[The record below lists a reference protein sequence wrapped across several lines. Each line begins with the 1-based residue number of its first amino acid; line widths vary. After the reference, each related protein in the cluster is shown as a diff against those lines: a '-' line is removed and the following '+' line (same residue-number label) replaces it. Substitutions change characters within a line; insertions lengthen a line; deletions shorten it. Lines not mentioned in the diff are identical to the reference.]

1 MAIQKNDIK
10 KLIYKSID
18 NHHSGSYTV
27 SVSSAEKTEVNRIM
41 GNFFSYVLDKHS

>member
-1 MAIQKNDIK
+1 MAIQKDDIK

-18 NHHSGSYTV
+18 HHHSGSYNV
-27 SVSSAEKTEVNRIM
+27 AVSSDEKSEVNRIM